1 MGSLRGS
8 MVGDCLQYFI
18 PDWPCVPQKFKGGSG
33 EDGKPRTV
41 NIFLG
46 FFFMVNF
53 VLGTGFLGIPYGFVH
68 GGLLA
73 GVVTLTVISVMAW
86 SCAIWEVEAMARAQV
101 MMGIIHVLLLL
112 LVTDIALCEVYG
124 HSFKLLLSCHIV
136 YLILW
141 FSCFQKFYT
150 QQSKFCVVDRL
161 VHKKII
167 DPTCYNNGIWYNS
180 NCVYRL
186 KTVI

>member
-73 GVVTLTVISVMAW
+73 GVITLTIISVMAW

-112 LVTDIALCEVYG
+112 LVTGSALCEYEVYG
-124 HSFKLLLSCHIV
+124 HSLKVLLVISYRSLFLWCFNFVVFVFKKI
-136 YLILW
+136 
-141 FSCFQKFYT
+141 YT
-150 QQSKFCVVDRL
+150 QKSKICVVDRL
-161 VHKKII
+161 IHKKII
-167 DPTCYNNGIWYNS
+167 DPTCYNMI
-180 NCVYRL
+180 
-186 KTVI
+186 

>member
-73 GVVTLTVISVMAW
+73 GVVTLTIISVMAW

-112 LVTDIALCEVYG
+112 LATGIALCEVYG
-124 HSFKLLLSCHIV
+124 HSFKVLLSCHYHIFNFV
-136 YLILW
+136 VFVFLKILYTAIKILCG
-141 FSCFQKFYT
+141 CFQKFYP
-150 QQSKFCVVDRL
+150 QQSKFLC
-161 VHKKII
+161 
-167 DPTCYNNGIWYNS
+167 G
-180 NCVYRL
+180 
-186 KTVI
+186 

>member
-73 GVVTLTVISVMAW
+73 GVVTLTIISVMAW

-101 MMGIIHVLLLL
+101 MMGI
-112 LVTDIALCEVYG
+112 TDTC
-124 HSFKLLLSCHIV
+124 
-136 YLILW
+136 
-141 FSCFQKFYT
+141 
-150 QQSKFCVVDRL
+150 
-161 VHKKII
+161 II
-167 DPTCYNNGIWYNS
+167 IIINH
-180 NCVYRL
+180 
-186 KTVI
+186 